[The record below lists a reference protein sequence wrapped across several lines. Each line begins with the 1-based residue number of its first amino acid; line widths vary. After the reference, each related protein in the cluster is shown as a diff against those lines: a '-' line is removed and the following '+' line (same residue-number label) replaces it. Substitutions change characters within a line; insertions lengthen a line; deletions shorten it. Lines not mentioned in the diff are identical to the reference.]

1 MQSMKVLVTG
11 ASGFLGSAVARRLLT
26 AGYAV
31 RVLVRESSPAANLDD
46 LDVEIATG
54 DLRDAGSLARALQDC
69 TGLFHVAADYRL
81 WVPDERT
88 MLAINVDG
96 TRNLMLAALDAGV
109 ERIVY
114 TSSVA
119 ALGLRMDGPA
129 DEETPVSYEHVIGT
143 YKKSKYLAEQ
153 EVLRLVKE
161 RELPAVIVNPSTP
174 IGPRDIKP
182 TPTGRVIVDAAN
194 GRIPAYVDTGLN
206 VVHVDDAAEGHIL
219 AYQKGSIGE
228 KYILG
233 GEDMPL
239 ADILAEVAR
248 LCGRKPPTIRLP
260 HAALYPV
267 ALVSEGWCRLRG
279 GEPIATFDSIRM
291 AKKRMFFSSDKA
303 RGSLEYAP
311 RPAHEALRDAVDYFR
326 ARGLCA

>member
-1 MQSMKVLVTG
+1 MQSMTVLVTG

-31 RVLVRESSPAANLDD
+31 RVLVRESSPAGNLDD
-46 LDVEIATG
+46 LDVEIVTG
-54 DLRDAGSLARALQDC
+54 DLRDAGSLARAVKGC

-96 TRNLMLAALDAGV
+96 TRNLMLAALEAGV

-119 ALGLRMDGPA
+119 ALGLRADGPA
-129 DEETPVSYEHVIGT
+129 DEETPVSYEQVIGT

-153 EVLRLVKE
+153 EVLRLVREK
-161 RELPAVIVNPSTP
+161 ELPAVIVNPSTP
-174 IGPRDIKP
+174 IGPRDIRP

-219 AYQKGSIGE
+219 AYEKGMIGE

-248 LCGRKPPTIRLP
+248 LCGRKPPTIKLP

-303 RGSLEYAP
+303 RAALGYAP

-326 ARGLCA
+326 GRGMCA

>member
-31 RVLVRESSPAANLDD
+31 RVLVRESSPAANLED
-46 LDVEIATG
+46 LDVEIVTG
-54 DLRDAGSLARALQDC
+54 DLRDAGSLARALKGC
-69 TGLFHVAADYRL
+69 SGLFHVAADYRL

-96 TRNLMLAALDAGV
+96 TRNLMLAALEAGV

-143 YKKSKYLAEQ
+143 YKKSKYLAEH
-153 EVLRLVKE
+153 EVLRLVRE

-291 AKKRMFFSSDKA
+291 AKKRMFFSSGKA
-303 RGSLEYAP
+303 RGALAYEP
-311 RPAHEALRDAVDYFR
+311 RPAREALRDAVDYFR